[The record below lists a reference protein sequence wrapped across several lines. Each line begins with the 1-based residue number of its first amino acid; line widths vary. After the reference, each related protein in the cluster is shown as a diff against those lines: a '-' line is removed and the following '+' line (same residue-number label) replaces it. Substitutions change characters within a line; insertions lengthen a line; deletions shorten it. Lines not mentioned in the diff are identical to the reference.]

1 MTALARFALLSL
13 VSFGSIALAAPAAEA
28 SSVCAKKKKKSKKKK
43 AAAPKAVTAE
53 TLLKWRRA
61 GMTDDE
67 VAARAISA
75 GYVLTEKD
83 KTKLKK
89 AKARTLIGALEG
101 SSGSEDEGEDQEM
114 IAGETKAAP
123 SSKPININKIT
134 APEDIDFDDV
144 PPPSGVPSKYATAKK
159 EPEKKKL
166 DTSTRPSA
174 AFEEE
179 KEKPAQVAAT
189 SPSKK
194 TSSAPSTASSS
205 PEPGKKRV
213 VYTAAAQ

>member
-1 MTALARFALLSL
+1 MTALARFALVSL
-13 VSFGSIALAAPAAEA
+13 VSFGSIAIAAPSAEA

-67 VAARAISA
+67 IAARAMSA
-75 GYVLTEKD
+75 GYVLNEKD
-83 KTKLKK
+83 KAKLKK

-101 SSGSEDEGEDQEM
+101 SGGAEDEGEDQEM
-114 IAGETKAAP
+114 IAAEPKPAP
-123 SSKPININKIT
+123 SAKPININKIT

-144 PPPSGVPSKYATAKK
+144 PPPQGVPSKYATAKK

-179 KEKPAQVAAT
+179 KPAQVATTA
-189 SPSKK
+189 PSKK
-194 TSSAPSTASSS
+194 SSS
-205 PEPGKKRV
+205 TPAPASEPGKKRV